1 MNRQIQLPVNFY
13 QEGDLVVATSPALE
27 ITTQDETF
35 DEAKKNFE
43 ELVGIFFEEY
53 KDINLLEKVLTEC
66 GWRKVENRMQSPV
79 EIARVYQSIAMPE
92 FAY

>member
-1 MNRQIQLPVNFY
+1 MNKQVQLPVNFY
-13 QEGDLVVATSPALE
+13 QEGDLVVVTSPALQ
-27 ITTQDETF
+27 ITTQGATF

-53 KDINLLEKVLTEC
+53 SDINLLEKVLTEC
-66 GWRKVENRMQSPV
+66 GWSKVENKMQPPV
-79 EIARVYQSIAMPE
+79 EIGRMYQSISMPE

>member
-1 MNRQIQLPVNFY
+1 MNKQIQLPVNFY

-27 ITTQDETF
+27 ITTQGETF

-43 ELVGIFFEEY
+43 ELVSIFFEEY
-53 KDINLLEKVLTEC
+53 KDVNLLEKVLTEC
-66 GWRKVENRMQSPV
+66 GWRKVGRQMQPPI
-79 EIARVYQSIAMPE
+79 ETGKIYQSIAMPE

>member
-1 MNRQIQLPVNFY
+1 MNKQIQLPVNFY

-27 ITTQDETF
+27 ITTQGKTF
-35 DEAKKNFE
+35 EEAKNNFE

-53 KDINLLEKVLTEC
+53 QDLSLLEKVLAEC
-66 GWRKVENRMQSPV
+66 GWRKVGNRMQPPI
-79 EIARVYQSIAMPE
+79 EIGKIYQSIAMPE